1 MKELGFSASL
11 LLAAIATDASAQPQ
25 TVALAELPDHVTQAR
40 VIIDAPPAAVYAL
53 VTDYANW
60 PAVFSD
66 ITKVSVESGGR
77 DDARVRFR
85 SRALGHT
92 VTVVFANTPDRKVS
106 FRGVEGPPGGKAH
119 GEYTFEPI
127 DGGLRTRVTAELY
140 MDVKGAPSWF
150 VGDKK
155 IRDMRRTK
163 LSADFNDVAK
173 YFATHRH

>member
-1 MKELGFSASL
+1 MRDLGICASL
-11 LLAAIATDASAQPQ
+11 VLAAVASEAQAQPQ
-25 TVALAELPDHVTQAR
+25 TLALAELPDHVTQGR
-40 VIIDAPPAAVYAL
+40 IVIDAPPAAVYAL

-60 PAVFSD
+60 PRVFSD

-85 SRALGHT
+85 SRSLGHT
-92 VTVVFANTPDRKVS
+92 VTVVFANAAPNKVS
-106 FRGVEGPPGGKAH
+106 FRGVEGPPGGRAH

-150 VGDKK
+150 VGDSK

-163 LSADFNDVAK
+163 LSADFNDVAS